1 MFLRRY
7 SILFLTFS
15 LLLLSIA
22 FGVVA
27 QGEPVTIDFYFPE
40 GSANNSQAIFER
52 YAAMFNET
60 HPDIKINI
68 VYNGSYTQTRD
79 TIQTEIAAG
88 DVVVDVAVMLATDLI
103 SFVEDETI
111 VPIQDLI
118 DQMEDPEAYVSDF
131 FPALWDNSTDE
142 EGTIWSIPFQRST
155 PIMFYNADLLAAE
168 GIEVPKNNEE
178 LLAAAQQLTTP
189 ERAGLLMP
197 VAGTFP
203 IWIFQSFAAAYG
215 QPIVDENPAAVYLN
229 TPEALAA
236 LEYITRLGTE
246 YKVGPAGGS
255 AWGDTPTAF
264 INGQAAM
271 IYHTTGSLTRILND
285 VAASANPFEV
295 GVAFLPSG
303 PAGEDGTGY
312 GAPTGGG
319 NLYIFSSSTPEEQA
333 AAWEWVQFLSS
344 PEIQADWG
352 ASTGYIAVRISAWE
366 LDPLKS
372 LADEYPQYY
381 IARDQLEYASK
392 EFSSY
397 RSIDVQN
404 IINTALS
411 NVISGAVPLDQ
422 AASVLEQAQAQI
434 DSLLADYQ

>member
-1 MFLRRY
+1 MNRKHN
-7 SILFLTFS
+7 FS
-15 LLLLSIA
+15 VLLVFALLLAVLSG
-22 FGVVA
+22 GVAA
-27 QGEPVTIDFYFPE
+27 QDETVTIDFYFPE

-52 YAAMFNET
+52 YAVMFNET
-60 HPDIKINI
+60 HPEININI
-68 VYNGSYTQTRD
+68 VYGGSYTQTRD
-79 TIQTEIAAG
+79 TIQTEIAAD
-88 DVVVDVAVMLATDLI
+88 DVVVDVAVMLATDLL
-103 SFVEDETI
+103 SFVEEGSI
-111 VPIQDLI
+111 IPAQVLI
-118 DQMEDPEAYVSDF
+118 DELDDPQAFTDDF
-131 FPALWDNSTDE
+131 FPAFWENSTD
-142 EGTIWSIPFQRST
+142 GIGLIWSIPFQRST

-203 IWIFQSFAAAYG
+203 IWIFQSFASAYG
-215 QPIVDENPAAVYLN
+215 QSIVDENPAAVYLN

-236 LEYITRLGTE
+236 LEYITKLGTE

-271 IYHTTGSLTRILND
+271 IYHTTGSLTRILNE
-285 VAASANPFEV
+285 VQASANPFDV

-312 GAPTGGG
+312 AAPTGGG
-319 NLYIFSSSTPEEQA
+319 NLYIFASSTPEEQA
-333 AAWEWVQFLSS
+333 AAWLWIQFLAS

-352 ASTGYIAVRISAWE
+352 AATGYIAARNSAWD

-372 LADEYPQYY
+372 LAVEYPQYAV
-381 IARDQLEYASK
+381 ARDQLAYATK
-392 EFSSY
+392 EFTSY
-397 RSIDVQN
+397 RSIDIQN
-404 IINTALS
+404 IINNALGS
-411 NVISGAVPLDQ
+411 VISGAVPLDE

-434 DSLLADYQ
+434 DSLLEDYQ